1 MDLIQK
7 KLYSDLKEHFKDHFK
22 DCDNKELDVI
32 IQKKIK
38 EKLSKINL
46 KISLKN
52 HYREDRRDIDDS
64 KRCQGRL
71 WNDHFEGRCK
81 NKCKKD
87 GLCLRHYNMIM
98 EKGFLEFGRINE
110 KKPLRNKDGKILSW
124 YEDVTSIED
133 HINLLREENKKRI
146 IQYMINYIS
155 NTDNS

>member
-7 KLYSDLKEHFKDHFK
+7 KLYSDLKEHFKDY
-22 DCDNKELDVI
+22 DKEDLDLI
-32 IQKKIK
+32 IKKKIE
-38 EKLSKINL
+38 EKASKISL

-52 HYREDRRDIDDS
+52 HYRDDKRDIDDS
-64 KRCQGRL
+64 KRCQARL

-81 NKCKKD
+81 NKCKRD
-87 GLCLRHYNMIM
+87 GLCLRHYNMMI
-98 EKGFLEFGRINE
+98 EKGLLDFGRINE

-124 YEDVTSIED
+124 YEDVTNIKD

-146 IQYMINYIS
+146 LRYIIHHIS